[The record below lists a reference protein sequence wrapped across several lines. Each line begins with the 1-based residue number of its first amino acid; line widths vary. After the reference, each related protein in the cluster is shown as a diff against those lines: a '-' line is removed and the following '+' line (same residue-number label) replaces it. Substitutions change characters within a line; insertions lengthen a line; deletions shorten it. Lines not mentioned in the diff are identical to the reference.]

1 MPTGQP
7 DCSPPQTRAL
17 RRVETGPFR
26 AQPSLA
32 RPLTA
37 GEAGPGIIL
46 VGTIAVRPSRR
57 PARPRQTQA
66 TVHKQDRL
74 GLARVGPARVQS
86 LGGQK
91 TGPGRSEAGPG
102 WSVGRRCRPV
112 VAAATAAAAA
122 AAGAVSAAKNQKRSK
137 TTAHRGKSRAP
148 GPALA
153 AGLSPVGR
161 RRHLAAGRRLGPRP
175 PLQ

>member
-1 MPTGQP
+1 MPPIGPLRPSGVSASAQMPTGQP

-66 TVHKQDRL
+66 TEHKQDRL

-91 TGPGRSEAGPG
+91 SWE
-102 WSVGRRCRPV
+102 
-112 VAAATAAAAA
+112 A
-122 AAGAVSAAKNQKRSK
+122 AAGPLLQQQKPLTPP
-137 TTAHRGKSRAP
+137 TTP
-148 GPALA
+148 
-153 AGLSPVGR
+153 
-161 RRHLAAGRRLGPRP
+161 
-175 PLQ
+175 